1 MKKKRVIV
9 TDYNFPSLE
18 LERRAAERC
27 NATFE
32 AFQCR
37 SEEEVANAVASADVV
52 VVQFAPLTRSALRE
66 MAPAAAVLRYGIGF
80 DNIDVSA
87 ARELRITAGYIPDYC
102 VEEVADHTVAMIL
115 ACARKLSQLDQSV
128 RSGKWEAIAV
138 AGDIPPS
145 SETTVGFLGLGRI
158 GYAVLERLQPFGF
171 RFLATDPAVNPSQAV
186 RKGIKLVDRDE
197 LLADL
202 DILSLHAPAT
212 AETRH
217 FINSQSLRKMK
228 PTAMV
233 VNTARGG
240 LIDEQALADALSEGV
255 ISGAALDVFEHE
267 PLAETSPLRGAPNL
281 LLSPH
286 AAWYSSS
293 SLARLQSL
301 AAEDIERLLSGRPPR
316 HTIPGSQWAQDTG
329 TG

>member
-32 AFQCR
+32 AFQCK
-37 SEEEVANAVASADVV
+37 SEEDVADAVASADVV
-52 VVQFAPLTRSALRE
+52 VVQFAPLTRSALKE
-66 MAPAAAVLRYGIGF
+66 MAPAASVLRYGIGF
-80 DNIDVSA
+80 DNIDVTA
-87 ARELRITAGYIPDYC
+87 ARDLHITAGYIPDYC

-115 ACARKLSQLDQSV
+115 ACARKLLPLDQSV
-128 RSGKWEAIAV
+128 RSGKWAAIAV

-145 SETTVGFLGLGRI
+145 SERTVGFLGLGRI
-158 GYAVLERLQPFGF
+158 GYSVLERLRPFGF
-171 RFLATDPAVNPSQAV
+171 RFVATDPAVNQLQAL
-186 RKGIKLVDRDE
+186 RRGIRLVDREE
-197 LLADL
+197 LLKEA

-212 AETRH
+212 AETKH
-217 FINSQSLRKMK
+217 FINRESLRRMK
-228 PTAMV
+228 PTAV
-233 VNTARGG
+233 IVNTARGG
-240 LIDEQALADALSEGV
+240 LIDEQALAAALSEGI

-267 PLAETSPLRGAPNL
+267 PLAESSPLRPAPNL
-281 LLSPH
+281 VLSPH

-293 SLARLQSL
+293 SLARLQLL

-316 HTIPGSQWAQDTG
+316 HPIPGSQWAQETG

>member
-52 VVQFAPLTRSALRE
+52 VVQFAPLTRSALQE

-87 ARELRITAGYIPDYC
+87 ARELRIIAGYIPDYC

-115 ACARKLSQLDQSV
+115 ACARKLSQLDRSV

-158 GYAVLERLQPFGF
+158 GYAVLERLQAFGF

-186 RKGIKLVDRDE
+186 RRGIKLVDRDE

-228 PTAMV
+228 PTAMI

-240 LIDEQALADALSEGV
+240 LIDEQALADALRDGV

>member
-1 MKKKRVIV
+1 MTKKRVIV
-9 TDYNFPSLE
+9 TDYTFPSLD

-32 AFQCR
+32 AFQCK
-37 SEEEVANAVASADVV
+37 SEEEVANAVAMADVA
-52 VVQFAPLTRSALRE
+52 VVQFAPVTRNALQE
-66 MAPAAAVLRYGIGF
+66 LAPGAAVLRYGIGF

-87 ARELRITAGYIPDYC
+87 VRDLRIIAGYIPDYC

-115 ACARKLSQLDQSV
+115 ACARKLLQMDQSV
-128 RSGKWEAIAV
+128 RRGKWSAIAV
-138 AGDIPPS
+138 AGEVPPS

-158 GYAVLERLQPFGF
+158 GYSVLERLRPFGF
-171 RFLATDPAVNPSQAV
+171 RFLATDPAVNLSQAV
-186 RKGIKLVDRDE
+186 RRGIALVDRNE
-197 LLADL
+197 LLANV

-217 FINSQSLRKMK
+217 FVNRQSLRQMK
-228 PTAMV
+228 RTAMI

-240 LIDEQALADALSEGV
+240 LIDEEALADALSEGV

-286 AAWYSSS
+286 AAWYSSA
-293 SLARLQSL
+293 SLSRLQSL
-301 AAEDIERLLSGRPPR
+301 ASEDIERLLSGRLPR
-316 HTIPGSQWAQDTG
+316 HLIPGSQ
-329 TG
+329 

>member
-1 MKKKRVIV
+1 MTKKRVIV
-9 TDYNFPSLE
+9 TDYTFPSLD

-32 AFQCR
+32 AFQCK
-37 SEEEVANAVASADVV
+37 SEEEVANAVAMADVA
-52 VVQFAPLTRSALRE
+52 VVQFAPLTRNALQE
-66 MAPAAAVLRYGIGF
+66 LAPGAAVLRYGIGF

-87 ARELRITAGYIPDYC
+87 VRELRIIAGYIPDYC

-115 ACARKLSQLDQSV
+115 ACARKLLQMDQSV
-128 RSGKWEAIAV
+128 RSGKWSAIAV
-138 AGDIPPS
+138 AGQVPPS

-158 GYAVLERLQPFGF
+158 GYSVLERLRPFGF
-171 RFLATDPAVNPSQAV
+171 RFLATDPAVNPSHAV
-186 RKGIKLVDRDE
+186 RRGITLVDRNE
-197 LLADL
+197 LLAGV

-217 FINSQSLRKMK
+217 FVNWQSLRQMK
-228 PTAMV
+228 RTAMI

-267 PLAETSPLRGAPNL
+267 PLAETSSLRGAPNL

-286 AAWYSSS
+286 AAWYSSA
-293 SLARLQSL
+293 SLSRLQSL
-301 AAEDIERLLSGRPPR
+301 ASEDIERLLSGRLPR
-316 HTIPGSQWAQDTG
+316 HLIPGSQ
-329 TG
+329 